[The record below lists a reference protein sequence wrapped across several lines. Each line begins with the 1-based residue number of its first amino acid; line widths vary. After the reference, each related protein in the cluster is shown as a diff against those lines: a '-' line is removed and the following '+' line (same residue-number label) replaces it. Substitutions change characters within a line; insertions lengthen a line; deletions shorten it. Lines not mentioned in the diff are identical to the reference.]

1 MAIKVNAEWISVK
14 DRLPEREDYNDRGYV
29 IVARDDGTVDR
40 DFQNNGRW
48 LFTNQNN
55 QEVTH
60 WMPFPPAP
68 VTA

>member
-14 DRLPEREDYNDRGYV
+14 DRLPEKEDYNDRGYV
-29 IVARDDGTVDR
+29 IVARDDGTSDR
-40 DFQNNGRW
+40 DFYNNGHW
-48 LFTNQNN
+48 IFTNQNN
-55 QEVTH
+55 CEVTH